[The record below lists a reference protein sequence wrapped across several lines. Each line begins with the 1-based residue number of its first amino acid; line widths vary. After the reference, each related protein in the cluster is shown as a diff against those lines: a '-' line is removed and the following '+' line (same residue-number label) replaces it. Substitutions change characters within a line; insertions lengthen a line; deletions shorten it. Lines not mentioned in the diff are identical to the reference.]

1 MDDALELQFAKLF
14 KGGPEIVANLRIGL
28 RPPRVT
34 VLFGP
39 SGTGKT
45 TLLRVVAGL
54 EGPTRG
60 FVRCGGELWDDP
72 ARGIHISPQQRRI
85 GFLFQDYALFPHL
98 TVERNIAY
106 GCHGLSRAET
116 ARRVADWLARFGLQ
130 GLERRHPG
138 QLSGGQKQRVALA
151 RTLAMEPRLLL
162 LDEPLS
168 ALDTP
173 TRDAVRGELGAVLR
187 SLGIPVLVVTHDRT
201 EALALGDDLAVMG
214 EGGILQCGP
223 VDEIFRQPASQDV
236 ARIVGVETVV
246 AGRVVGRA
254 DGMAEVA
261 VGAALLH
268 ASAGGIPNGDPTVF
282 ACVRAEDVM
291 LVKGVK
297 FPAASARNRLPGVIR
312 SITREGPML
321 RILMDCGFPL
331 AALLTRQACDELDLK
346 SGDAVTAMIKAPN
359 IHLVPRGGRDT
370 PLS

>member
-1 MDDALELQFAKLF
+1 M
-14 KGGPEIVANLRIGL
+14 V
-28 RPPRVT
+28 
-34 VLFGP
+34 
-39 SGTGKT
+39 
-45 TLLRVVAGL
+45 
-54 EGPTRG
+54 
-60 FVRCGGELWDDP
+60 
-72 ARGIHISPQQRRI
+72 
-85 GFLFQDYALFPHL
+85 FQDYALFPHL

-106 GCHGLSRAET
+106 GCRGLSRAET
-116 ARRVADWLARFGLQ
+116 ARRVADWLGRFGLQ

-168 ALDTP
+168 ALDAP

-214 EGGILQCGP
+214 EGAILQFAP
-223 VDEIFRQPASQDV
+223 VDEIFRQPASQAV

-246 AGRVVGRA
+246 AGRVTRRTE
-254 DGMAEVA
+254 GMAEVA
-261 VGAALLH
+261 VGTALLH
-268 ASAGGIPNGDPTVF
+268 ASAGGIPDGDPAVF

-291 LVKGVK
+291 LVKGND
-297 FPAASARNRLPGVIR
+297 FPATSARNRLPGVIR

-321 RILMDCGFPL
+321 RILIDCGFPL

-346 SGDAVTAMIKAPN
+346 SGDAVTAMVKAPN
-359 IHLVPRGGRDT
+359 IHLVPRGG
-370 PLS
+370 SSV